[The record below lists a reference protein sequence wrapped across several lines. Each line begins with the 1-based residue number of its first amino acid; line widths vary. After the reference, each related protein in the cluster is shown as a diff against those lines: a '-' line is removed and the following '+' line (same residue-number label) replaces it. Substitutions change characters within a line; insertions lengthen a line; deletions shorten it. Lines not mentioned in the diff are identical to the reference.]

1 MPVDGLQV
9 GEVVSAGDRVLGEF
23 DHALMDRGRLHG
35 FPAVVVGD
43 AELVD
48 QNEAV
53 RVAVAVGRWCSCPDG
68 LLLGEAVK
76 RRSDRLAHRLIRGQF
91 TAHLTAGNLSVRL
104 SHDRTGRDLPGL
116 DLREHSPDMGLG
128 YRSLESHAGC
138 LLMVGVLYLVYVAPP
153 TSTRK
158 PGAGCRFGTASGV
171 SGFAGSS
178 QIGRESC
185 RRRTRLPGA

>member
-1 MPVDGLQV
+1 MVTGSEFPEDALSLGHDERRTAVCDTRAAGVRVGVADVTTPDIQIGSQMPVDGLQV
-9 GEVVSAGDRVLGEF
+9 GEVASAGDRVLGEF

-53 RVAVAVGRWCSCPDG
+53 RVAVAVGQWCSCPDG

-91 TAHLTAGNLSVRL
+91 TAHLTAGNLSVR
-104 SHDRTGRDLPGL
+104 
-116 DLREHSPDMGLG
+116 
-128 YRSLESHAGC
+128 
-138 LLMVGVLYLVYVAPP
+138 
-153 TSTRK
+153 
-158 PGAGCRFGTASGV
+158 
-171 SGFAGSS
+171 
-178 QIGRESC
+178 C
-185 RRRTRLPGA
+185 RRRVNTDPEVTFEC